1 MVSGALSKRIHG
13 VIGLML
19 IYGNTPKEI
28 RAMMWRRKYK
38 FISVFAVILVAIM
51 LTGCGTAN
59 KKTNAMSEF
68 FKAIGSG
75 DISVIKEKFKGAK
88 EEDDGSWD
96 EVIEKNSTGV
106 E

>member
-1 MVSGALSKRIHG
+1 
-13 VIGLML
+13 ML
-19 IYGNTPKEI
+19 IYGNTPREI
-28 RAMMWRRKYK
+28 RAMIWRRKNK
-38 FISVFAVILVAIM
+38 FILAFAVIFAVVL

-88 EEDDGSWD
+88 EKDDGSWD

>member
-19 IYGNTPKEI
+19 IYGNTPKDI
-28 RAMMWRRKYK
+28 RAMIWRRRYK
-38 FISVFAVILVAIM
+38 FISVFAVIMLAIC

-59 KKTNAMSEF
+59 QKTNSMSEF

-75 DISVIKEKFKGAK
+75 DLSVIKEKFKDSK
-88 EEDDGSWD
+88 DRDDGSWD
-96 EVIEKNSTGV
+96 EVVQDSTGV

>member
-1 MVSGALSKRIHG
+1 
-13 VIGLML
+13 ML
-19 IYGNTPKEI
+19 IYGNTPSDI
-28 RAMMWRRKYK
+28 RAMIWRRRYR
-38 FISVFAVILVAIM
+38 FLSVFAVIVIAVM

-59 KKTNAMSEF
+59 KKGGSMSEF

-88 EEDDGSWD
+88 DKEDGSWD
-96 EVIEKNSTGV
+96 QIEHNSTGV